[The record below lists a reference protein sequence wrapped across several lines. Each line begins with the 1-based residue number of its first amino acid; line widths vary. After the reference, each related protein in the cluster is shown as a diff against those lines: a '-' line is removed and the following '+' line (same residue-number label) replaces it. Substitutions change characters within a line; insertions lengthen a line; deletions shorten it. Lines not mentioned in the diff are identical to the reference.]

1 MVQKSIP
8 DFLVY
13 LCKNCIPEGAKLP
26 AHWTESGVRVGIKE
40 IPCSGKIDAQYILHS
55 LEGGVRSVC
64 VMSCP
69 HGDCTLSQG
78 NYRAEIRVKTVQRLL
93 SEIGDDSKRAELIQ
107 CPQDATLVD
116 IKAIISSSVLRLS
129 GSVRSE
135 TSK

>member
-55 LEGGVRSVC
+55 LEGGVRGVC
-64 VMSCP
+64 VITCP
-69 HGDCTLSQG
+69 RGECTLTQG

-93 SEIGDDSKRAELIQ
+93 SEIGDDPQRAGLVQ
-107 CPQDATLVD
+107 CPPDSTVD
-116 IKAIISSSVLRLS
+116 GIKEIINGAARRFSGAVAAAIN
-129 GSVRSE
+129 
-135 TSK
+135 K